1 MIDIHCHILPGID
14 DGPQQLQQAIEL
26 ARAAVAEGI
35 TTLIA
40 TPHHLNGRY
49 ETPAEVMIQAVDM
62 FNHELLQH
70 RIPLRV
76 EPGQEVHVHPAWMD
90 EFYRGNLCTLA
101 NSRYML
107 LEFPARQVPPNLQD
121 VLHELK
127 VKGITPILAHPERNS
142 EVVNSTKV
150 TDELLAQGVLFQVTA
165 HSIVGLFGKKV
176 QKWCFH
182 LCKENQLHFISSD
195 AHDVIRR
202 NFMLQKSYAKIGNL
216 FGIDVVERLKCNA
229 LHVLEDQPMA
239 TFETGKVKRR
249 SLLWF

>member
-14 DGPQQLQQAIEL
+14 DGPQQLEQAIGL

-49 ETPAEVMIQAVDM
+49 NTPTEVMMQAVDM
-62 FNHELLQH
+62 FKHELLQH

-76 EPGQEVHVHPAWMD
+76 EPGQEVHVHPGWID

-127 VKGITPILAHPERNS
+127 VKGIIPILAHPERNS
-142 EVVNSTKV
+142 EVVNSIKV
-150 TDELLAQGVLFQVTA
+150 TNELLEQGVLFQITA
-165 HSIVGLFGKKV
+165 HSIVGLFGKRV

-182 LCKENQLHFISSD
+182 LCKKNQLHFISSD
-195 AHDVIRR
+195 AHDVVRR
-202 NFMLQKSYAKIGNL
+202 NFVMQKSYDRIGKL
-216 FGIDVVERLKCNA
+216 FGDDVVEGLKLNA
-229 LHVLEDQPMA
+229 LHVLEDRPMV
-239 TFETGKVKRR
+239 TIGTDKVKRR
-249 SLLWF
+249 PLMWF